1 MRILLTGVT
10 GQVGSALC
18 APLSRFATVL
28 QADRGQLDLSQPAM
42 LSNALDQLKPDL
54 IVNPAAYTAVDLAED
69 ERELAFRVN
78 SDAPAAMAQWAA
90 RHGVPL
96 LHFSTD
102 YVFDGAGEAAWR
114 EEDAPAPLS
123 AYGASK
129 FAGERAIIDAR
140 CRHLI
145 VRTSW
150 VYAAHGKNF
159 LRTIARLAGERK
171 ELRIVADQFGA
182 PTSARMIADA
192 VVKILRTELRSSGD
206 LFDHEGGLI
215 NISAS
220 GETSW
225 HGFAD
230 AIIAGLKRRGV
241 KLEAEQL
248 VAIGASEYPTKAT
261 RPQNSRLDH
270 QRLTDRYRIVMPSW
284 REALALELD
293 ELTGVAVDDG
303 GFRRAPLVPE
313 QKCDASALPL
323 TA

>member
-18 APLSRFATVL
+18 APLAEFATIL
-28 QADRGQLDLSQPAM
+28 QADRGQLDLSQPAT

-90 RHGVPL
+90 RHNVPM

-102 YVFDGAGEAAWR
+102 YVFDGSGEAAWR
-114 EEDAPAPLS
+114 EDDRPAPLS
-123 AYGASK
+123 VYGASK
-129 FAGERAIIDAR
+129 LAGERTVIDSG

-159 LRTIARLAGERK
+159 LRTMARLAGERK
-171 ELRIVADQFGA
+171 ELKVVADQFGA
-182 PTSARMIADA
+182 PTSARIIADA
-192 VVKILRTELRSSGD
+192 VVKILRKELRGSGE
-206 LFDHEGGLI
+206 LFKDQGGVVH
-215 NISAS
+215 ISAS
-220 GETSW
+220 GVTSW
-225 HGFAD
+225 YGFAD
-230 AIIAGLKRRGV
+230 AIIAGLKRRGI
-241 KLEAEQL
+241 KLEVERWI
-248 VAIGASEYPTKAT
+248 AIATSEYPTKAT

-270 QRLTDRYRIVMPSW
+270 QRLNSRYGIVMPSW
-284 REALALELD
+284 QAALASELD
-293 ELTGVAVDDG
+293 ELTGVAVDDD
-303 GFRRAPLVPE
+303 GFRHAPVLPE
-313 QKCDASALPL
+313 QKGDAPVRPS

>member
-18 APLSRFATVL
+18 APLAKFATVL
-28 QADRGQLDLSQPAM
+28 QADRGQLDLSQPAT
-42 LSNALDQLKPDL
+42 LSNALDQLQPDL
-54 IVNPAAYTAVDLAED
+54 IVNPAAFTAVDLAED

-102 YVFDGAGEAAWR
+102 YVFDGSGEAAWR
-114 EEDAPAPLS
+114 EDNAPAPLS
-123 AYGASK
+123 VYGSSK
-129 FAGERAIIDAR
+129 LAGERAIMNAGG
-140 CRHLI
+140 RHLI

-150 VYAAHGKNF
+150 VYAAQGKNF

-182 PTSARMIADA
+182 PTSARIIADA
-192 VVKILRTELRSSGD
+192 IVQILRQQPSGRGD
-206 LFDHEGGLI
+206 LFDRDGGLI

-230 AIIAGLKRRGV
+230 AIISGLRWRGV
-241 KLEAEQL
+241 KLETEQL
-248 VAIGASEYPTKAT
+248 IAIATSEYPTKAT

-270 QRLTDRYRIVMPSW
+270 QRLNDRYGIVMRSW
-284 REALALELD
+284 RAALAVELD
-293 ELTGVAVDDG
+293 ELTGVVADDG
-303 GFRRAPLVPE
+303 GFRHASLVPE
-313 QKCDASALPL
+313 EKSNTTERPL

>member
-18 APLSRFATVL
+18 APLRGFATLL
-28 QADRGQLDLSQPAM
+28 QADRSQLDLSQPAT
-42 LSNALDQLKPDL
+42 LSDALDRLKPDL

-78 SDAPAAMAQWAA
+78 ADAPAAMAQWAA

-102 YVFDGAGEAAWR
+102 YVFDGSGETAWR
-114 EEDAPAPLS
+114 EDDAPAPLS
-123 AYGASK
+123 VYGASK
-129 FAGERAIIDAR
+129 LAGERAIMNAGG
-140 CRHLI
+140 RHLI

-150 VYAAHGKNF
+150 VYAAQGKNF
-159 LRTIARLAGERK
+159 LRTMVRLAGERK

-182 PTSARMIADA
+182 PTSARIIADA
-192 VVKILRTELRSSGD
+192 VVKILRTEWRDFGVP
-206 LFDHEGGLI
+206 FNHEGGLI

-230 AIIAGLKRRGV
+230 AILAGLQRRGV
-241 KLEAEQL
+241 KLQTEQL
-248 VAIGASEYPTKAT
+248 VAIATSEYPTKAA
-261 RPQNSRLDH
+261 RPRNSRLEH
-270 QRLTDRYRIVMPSW
+270 QRLNDRYGIVMPSW
-284 REALALELD
+284 RAALAWELD

-303 GFRRAPLVPE
+303 GFRRASLVPE
-313 QKCDASALPL
+313 PKAEASVRPL

>member
-18 APLSRFATVL
+18 APLAKFATVL
-28 QADRGQLDLSQPAM
+28 QADRGQLDLSQPAT
-42 LSNALDQLKPDL
+42 LSNALDRLKPDL
-54 IVNPAAYTAVDLAED
+54 IVNPAAYTAVDLAEG

-78 SDAPAAMAQWAA
+78 SEAPAAMARWAG
-90 RHGVPL
+90 RHGIPL

-102 YVFDGAGEAAWR
+102 YVFDGSGRAAWR
-114 EEDAPAPLS
+114 EDDAPAPLS

-129 FAGERAIIDAR
+129 LAGERAIMDVG

-150 VYAAHGKNF
+150 VYAAQGKNF

-182 PTSARMIADA
+182 PTSARIIAGA
-192 VVKILRTELRSSGD
+192 IVEILREQPSGGGD
-206 LFDHEGGLI
+206 LFKADGGLI

-230 AIIAGLKRRGV
+230 AIISGLRRRGV
-241 KLEAEQL
+241 KLEIEQL
-248 VAIGASEYPTKAT
+248 VAIATSEYPTKAT

-270 QRLTDRYRIVMPSW
+270 QRLNDRYGIVMPSW
-284 REALALELD
+284 RAALAVELD
-293 ELTGVAVDDG
+293 ELTGVVADDG
-303 GFRRAPLVPE
+303 GFRHAPLVPE
-313 QKCDASALPL
+313 EEGKATKRALK
-323 TA
+323 A

>member
-10 GQVGSALC
+10 GQVGSALR
-18 APLSRFATVL
+18 APLATFATVL
-28 QADRGQLDLSQPAM
+28 QADRSQLDLSQPAT

-69 ERELAFRVN
+69 ERDLAFRVN
-78 SDAPAAMAQWAA
+78 CDAPAAMAQWAR
-90 RHGVPL
+90 RHGIPL

-102 YVFDGAGEAAWR
+102 YVFDGSGTAAWR
-114 EEDAPAPLS
+114 EDDAPAPLS

-129 FAGERAIIDAR
+129 LAGERAIIETR

-150 VYAAHGKNF
+150 VYAAQGKNF

-182 PTSARMIADA
+182 PTSARIIADA
-192 VVKILRTELRSSGD
+192 IAEILRKQLSGGSD
-206 LFDHEGGLI
+206 LLDPDGGLI

-220 GETSW
+220 GETNW

-230 AIIAGLKRRGV
+230 AIISGLKRRGV
-241 KLEAEQL
+241 KLEIEL
-248 VAIGASEYPTKAT
+248 LIAIATSEYPTKAT

-270 QRLTDRYRIVMPSW
+270 QRLNDRYGIVMPSW
-284 REALALELD
+284 QAALAVELD
-293 ELTGVAVDDG
+293 ELTGVVADDG
-303 GFRRAPLVPE
+303 GFRHASLVPE
-313 QKCDASALPL
+313 EKGNATERA
-323 TA
+323 